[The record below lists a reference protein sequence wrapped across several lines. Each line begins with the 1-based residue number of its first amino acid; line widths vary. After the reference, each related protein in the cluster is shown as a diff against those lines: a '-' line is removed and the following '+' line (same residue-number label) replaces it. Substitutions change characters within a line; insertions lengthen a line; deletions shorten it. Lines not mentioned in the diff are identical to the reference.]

1 MAHKPNHPKTRVTS
15 SRTRSKGTAKTPVSG
30 AKPSSRANRSK
41 VSTAKVTSEA
51 KTRPSGARG
60 IFEKSNPKVTKGAG
74 TAIARLKAA
83 NRVALPL
90 AIMGQTADVVDGFQ
104 KLANH
109 PFIKNRGK
117 GGKPTPSAGRRT
129 NPKAAKPTAKPQRQ
143 GPPVPERLAKAPSAP
158 KLPKPTPKP
167 TVTKAA
173 APSPRKVA
181 PTPAKAKAKA
191 PVAPKA
197 PAKAKPTVAQTS
209 GIGPVKSGDEF
220 ARKKGSISE
229 SIREIREM
237 RKRSKERQKMK

>member
-109 PFIKNRGK
+109 PFIKGRP
-117 GGKPTPSAGRRT
+117 KPA
-129 NPKAAKPTAKPQRQ
+129 
-143 GPPVPERLAKAPSAP
+143 AP
-158 KLPKPTPKP
+158 KG
-167 TVTKAA
+167 
-173 APSPRKVA
+173 
-181 PTPAKAKAKA
+181 PTPAQRTAWQTQETKARRAL
-191 PVAPKA
+191 
-197 PAKAKPTVAQTS
+197 
-209 GIGPVKSGDEF
+209 D
-220 ARKKGSISE
+220 ARKKATG
-229 SIREIREM
+229 
-237 RKRSKERQKMK
+237 SKEATPNTAASFDDAFRDARRAKASVFTWRGKKYTTKMK